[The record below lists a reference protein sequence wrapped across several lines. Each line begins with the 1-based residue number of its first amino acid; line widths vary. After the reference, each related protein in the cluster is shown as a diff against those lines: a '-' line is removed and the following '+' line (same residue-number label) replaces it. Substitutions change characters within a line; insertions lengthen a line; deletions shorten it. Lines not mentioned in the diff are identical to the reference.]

1 MIIEKYKYLGNGK
14 YKIIIDN
21 NEFTIY
27 EDIILKYSILGK
39 DTITKKELDECLKD
53 NDFYE
58 AYYKSVNY
66 IKKRLRSKKEIR
78 KYLTKD
84 YSDKTITNVIEK
96 LTKEGYLDE
105 NIFTDAYIM
114 DQINLKVS
122 GPIKIENE
130 LIKLGISKDIIEKH
144 LQIFTKDEQYQKIR
158 KIIKKEI
165 NLNKNKSEVMLKN
178 KLLKSLI
185 DKGFF
190 KEDILS
196 CIEEYDFDDSKIYEV
211 EYKKAYDKLSKK
223 YSGKELEYKIKEK
236 MYQKGFRV

>member
-1 MIIEKYKYLGNGK
+1 MKIEKYKYLGNGK
-14 YKIIIDN
+14 YKISIDN
-21 NEFTIY
+21 NEYVIY

-58 AYYKSVNY
+58 AYYKSVSY
-66 IKKRLRSKKEIR
+66 IKTRLRSEKEIR
-78 KYLTKD
+78 KYLSKY
-84 YSDKTITNVIEK
+84 YSNKIIASVIER
-96 LTKEGYLDE
+96 LTKEKYLDE
-105 NIFTDAYIM
+105 DIYTDAYIM

-130 LIKLGISKDIIEKH
+130 LVKLGISKDVIEKH

-158 KIIKKEI
+158 KVIKKEI

-196 CIEEYDFDDSKIYEV
+196 CIEEFEFDDSKIYEI

-223 YSGKELEYKIKEK
+223 YSGRELEYKVKEK
-236 MYQKGFRV
+236 MYQKGFRI